1 MTSPMS
7 NYSDESK
14 DFIKEYKKAGK
25 ETSYADHYDIV
36 KEFGEN
42 YERAYQ
48 QLNTFYAE
56 AYRDYSYAL
65 GRMFAQYKLDLID
78 LELLKV

>member
-1 MTSPMS
+1 MS
-7 NYSDESK
+7 NYSSDAKEFLSDYRKTASK
-14 DFIKEYKKAGK
+14 
-25 ETSYADHYDIV
+25 SYEDHQDIV

-56 AYRDYSYAL
+56 
-65 GRMFAQYKLDLID
+65 KLTGILAI
-78 LELLKV
+78 V